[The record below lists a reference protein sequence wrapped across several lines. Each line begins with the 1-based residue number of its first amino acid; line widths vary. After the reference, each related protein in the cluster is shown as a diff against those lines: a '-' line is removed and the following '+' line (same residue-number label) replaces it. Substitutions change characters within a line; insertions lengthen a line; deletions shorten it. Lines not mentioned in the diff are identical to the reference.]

1 MIRTKIILSLLLYFF
16 CTAIIAQNTFHV
28 KGDVKLLPSSQVYLT
43 EIIGGKVVPYDSVS
57 VQNGQFSFN
66 LPETITPG
74 VYRLFL
80 DKEQVTS
87 IDLILNKEDITFH
100 TTYIAP
106 KDSILFTASKENQ
119 LYYGYLHNNT
129 KEKTLENMKKK
140 DRGTLALSI
149 ITSEE
154 PVKIPAGISDSAKA
168 AYLDRHFFDNLDFS
182 CPALTQ
188 SDVLFTLLVGY
199 LHLHENPNYSFEE
212 QAEQYAVVVDSIL
225 HQVKKSKTFYD
236 FYYNKLTNIF
246 LYGNYD
252 AVGYYMKQYYNSDKM
267 PADSAIDTYTRF
279 HALKHTSLGT
289 IAPDIIMTAY
299 DGTVTKLSD
308 VKTDYV
314 LLVFW
319 SSFCYH
325 CTQTLPKI
333 KQLYDHRQSNSF
345 EILAVSFDTDQKQW
359 QSFLQ
364 EGNYGWMNYCD
375 LKGWDSPIA
384 KSYNIQGTPTFILLD
399 KNKMIIGKPAE
410 LDELVMRLRSL
421 GLI

>member
-1 MIRTKIILSLLLYFF
+1 M
-16 CTAIIAQNTFHV
+16 AQHAFHIKGNV
-28 KGDVKLLPSSQVYLT
+28 KQLPSSQVYLT
-43 EIIGGKVVPYDSVS
+43 EIVGGRIIPYDSANVIS
-57 VQNGQFSFN
+57 GQFTFN

-80 DKEQVTS
+80 DKAQTTS
-87 IDLILNKEDITFH
+87 IDLILNKEDIIFN
-100 TTYIAP
+100 TTYAAP
-106 KDSILFTASKENQ
+106 KDSIYFTASKENQ
-119 LYYGYLHNNT
+119 LYYGYLHSNK
-129 KEKTLENMKKK
+129 KEQALAEMIKKNH
-140 DRGTLALSI
+140 GTLAVSI
-149 ITSEE
+149 LVSEQ
-154 PVKIPAGISDSAKA
+154 PVKVPAGISDSAKA
-168 AYLDRHFFDNLDFS
+168 VYLDHHFFDNLDFS

-199 LHLHENPNYSFEE
+199 LHLHENPNYSFDE

-236 FYYNKLTNIF
+236 FYYNHLNNIF
-246 LYGNYD
+246 LYGNFD
-252 AVGYYMKQYYNSDKM
+252 AVGYYMTQYYSSDKM

-289 IAPDIIMTAY
+289 IAPDITMKAY
-299 DGTVTKLSD
+299 DGSVTKLSD
-308 VKTDYV
+308 IKTDYV

-333 KQLYDHRQSNSF
+333 KQLYDHRQNSSF

-364 EGNYGWMNYCD
+364 EGNYGWINYCD

-410 LDELVMRLRSL
+410 LEELIMKLRSL

>member
-1 MIRTKIILSLLLYFF
+1 MLKNKIILSLSFCFF
-16 CTAIIAQNTFHV
+16 CSVIVAQKIFHIKGNV
-28 KGDVKLLPSSQVYLT
+28 KQLSSSQVYLA
-43 EIIGGKVVPYDSVS
+43 EIIGGRVVPYDSAIVE
-57 VQNGQFSFN
+57 NGQFSFN

-74 VYRLFL
+74 VYRLFF
-80 DKEQVTS
+80 DKEQTRSV
-87 IDLILNKEDITFH
+87 DLILNKEDVTFH
-100 TTYIAP
+100 TAYVAP
-106 KDSILFTASKENQ
+106 KDSISFSVSKENQ
-119 LYYGYLHNNT
+119 LYYGYLNSNT
-129 KEKTLENMKKK
+129 KERTLAKMLKK

-154 PVKIPAGISDSAKA
+154 PIKIPTSVTDSAKA
-168 AYLDRHFFDNLDFS
+168 AYLDKHFFDNLDFS

-199 LHLHENPNYSFEE
+199 LHLHENPNYSFDE

-225 HQVKKSKTFYD
+225 HRIKKSKTFYD
-236 FYYNKLTNIF
+236 FYYNRLTNIF

-252 AVGYYMKQYYNSDKM
+252 AVGYYMKQYYNSDKL

-279 HALKHTSLGT
+279 HSLKHTSIGT

-299 DGTVTKLSD
+299 DGSVTKLSD
-308 VKTDYV
+308 IKTDYV

-345 EILAVSFDTDQKQW
+345 EILAVSFDTDQKAW

-364 EGNYGWMNYCD
+364 QGNYGWMNYSD

-384 KSYNIQGTPTFILLD
+384 KTYNVQGTPTFILLD